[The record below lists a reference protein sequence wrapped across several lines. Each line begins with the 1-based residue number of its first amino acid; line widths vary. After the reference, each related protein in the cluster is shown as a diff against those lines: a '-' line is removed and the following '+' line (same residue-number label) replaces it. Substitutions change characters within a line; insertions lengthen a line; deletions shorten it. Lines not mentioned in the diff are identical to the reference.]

1 MRDKLARSVGVGI
14 WLLTSAVLTG
24 ADFWQEKPF
33 TAWSAQQVEKMLT
46 DSPWAK
52 KVTALAGSLREG
64 ALGGFESSGAGPGGG
79 GGGGASRRTESDD
92 PAFQQI
98 RRVPVTVIWISALP
112 VRQALLRRQAGPGA
126 QITLD
131 QQRQL
136 SDDEPFYTLVVF
148 GLPMK
153 LAARLGTMEDV
164 TAKTSLKPNGKERI
178 APEDVRVSRDGD
190 QFFRV
195 EFLFPKGNAIALG
208 DKEVAFT
215 TKLGDVEIAKKFK
228 LADMTVGGLLAL

>member
-1 MRDKLARSVGVGI
+1 MRDTLARSIGVGI

-64 ALGGFESSGAGPGGG
+64 ALGGFESSGTGPGGG
-79 GGGGASRRTESDD
+79 GGASPRSESDD

-112 VRQALLRRQAGPGA
+112 VRQALLKRQAGPGA
-126 QITLD
+126 QITPE

-153 LAARLGTMEDV
+153 LAARLGTIEDV

-195 EFLFPKGNAIALG
+195 EFLFPKGNAIAPG

-215 TKLGDVEIAKKFK
+215 TKLGDVEVARKFK
-228 LADMTVGGLLAL
+228 LSEMTIAGRLAL

>member
-1 MRDKLARSVGVGI
+1 MRIKLAGSVGS
-14 WLLTSAVLTG
+14 WLLILAVLAG
-24 ADFWQEKPF
+24 ADFWQETPF

-52 KVTALAGSLREG
+52 KVVALAGSLREG
-64 ALGGFESSGAGPGGG
+64 ALGGFESSGAGLGGG
-79 GGGGASRRTESDD
+79 GGVSPRSGTDD
-92 PAFQQI
+92 AAFQQI

-126 QITLD
+126 QITPD
-131 QQRQL
+131 QQHQL
-136 SDDEPFYTLVVF
+136 SEDEPSYTLVVF

-153 LAARLGTMEDV
+153 LAARLGTIEEV

-178 APEDVRVSRDGD
+178 APQDVRVSRDGD

-228 LADMTVGGLLAL
+228 LAEMTVGGRLAL

>member
-1 MRDKLARSVGVGI
+1 MLARSVGI

-64 ALGGFESSGAGPGGG
+64 PLGGFESSGAGPG

-126 QITLD
+126 QITPD

-153 LAARLGTMEDV
+153 LAARLGTIEDV

-208 DKEVAFT
+208 DKEVAFS

-228 LADMTVGGLLAL
+228 LAEMTVGERLAL